1 MKRADRAWCQE
12 GDRVKLVSPAWRA
25 VGSRAREAVGA
36 MREAAGN
43 PGDGG
48 PAAQGRECGRQQ
60 LGLGVGV
67 GLALGSR
74 LHFVAWG

>member
-1 MKRADRAWCQE
+1 
-12 GDRVKLVSPAWRA
+12 
-25 VGSRAREAVGA
+25 